1 MSSKWR
7 ESVIKRIK
15 NELKTLSTQANYFV
29 EPTEPIGS
37 EDFYKI
43 KVFFIGPSDSPYEGG
58 KFNLDIYLADNYPF
72 KCPKI
77 IFKTEIFH
85 PNFVTGEEL
94 CHCENTCFTMIYD
107 WKPHY
112 LLKDLLDSIYKVLIN
127 PIPDFRMCGNSEAIQ
142 LFEKNKVEFEEKAK
156 DWTKK
161 FASLNYN
168 NNII

>member
-7 ESVIKRIK
+7 ERVIKRIK

-58 KFNLDIYLADNYPF
+58 KFNLDIYLADDYPF
-72 KCPKI
+72 KFPKC
-77 IFKTEIFH
+77 IFNTKIYH

-94 CHCENTCFTMIYD
+94 CHCRNTCFTMLYG
-107 WKPHY
+107 WKPTYH
-112 LLKDLLDSIYKVLIN
+112 LKDLLDSIYKVLIN
-127 PIPDFRMCGNSEAIQ
+127 PIPDIRMCGNSEAIQ
-142 LFEKNKVEFEEKAK
+142 LFVKNKVEFEEKAK